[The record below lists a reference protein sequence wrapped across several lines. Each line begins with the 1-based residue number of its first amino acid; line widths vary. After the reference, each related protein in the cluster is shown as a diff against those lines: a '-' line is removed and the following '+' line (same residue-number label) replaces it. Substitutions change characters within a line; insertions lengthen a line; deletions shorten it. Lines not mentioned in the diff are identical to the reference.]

1 MNRIKKAFD
10 NKKAFIGFLTAGD
23 PTLEKTEEFV
33 LEMDCRWAGNPGGEY
48 TFADSGVYDRQDI

>member
-33 LEMDCRWAGNPGGEY
+33 LEMERGGAALIEQIGR
-48 TFADSGVYDRQDI
+48 ASGRERVCTDV